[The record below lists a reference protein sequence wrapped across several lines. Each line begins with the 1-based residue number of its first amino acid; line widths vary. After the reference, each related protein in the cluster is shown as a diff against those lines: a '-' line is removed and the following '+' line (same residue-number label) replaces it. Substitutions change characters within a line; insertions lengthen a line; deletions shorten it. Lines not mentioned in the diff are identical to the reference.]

1 MEGKGKGREM
11 GGKWEEKGRSGR
23 RRMEEGEKVGGNGGK
38 GEEMEGKGE
47 NERKRGEM
55 GGKWEEVGEKMGRKR
70 GGKG

>member
-1 MEGKGKGREM
+1 
-11 GGKWEEKGRSGR
+11 
-23 RRMEEGEKVGGNGGK
+23 MEEGEKVGGNGGK